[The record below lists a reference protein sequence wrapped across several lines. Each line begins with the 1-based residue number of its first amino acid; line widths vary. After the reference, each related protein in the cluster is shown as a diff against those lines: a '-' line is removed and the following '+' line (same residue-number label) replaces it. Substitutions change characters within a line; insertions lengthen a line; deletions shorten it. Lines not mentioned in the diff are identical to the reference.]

1 MTRTLNMARGAD
13 KRQRRRGI
21 EPAVVERAARD
32 GTGELARPRLQQRLH
47 IVDRRE
53 TARRNHRNG
62 DAVGER
68 DGGVEIE
75 ALEQAVA
82 GNIGV
87 DDRGDAGVGK
97 AARHVVGR
105 KLGRFRPAGDRDPA
119 VARVEPDRDPAGIA
133 LRRALHERRVAH
145 RRGADDDA
153 PHAFGEP
160 RLDGRHIADA
170 AAELHRDIHDG
181 QDALDRAGVHRLAGE
196 CAVEIDHVQI
206 LESLRRKCG
215 GLRGRIAVKHRR
227 TRHVALFEPHRES
240 VFEIDGRE

>member
-1 MTRTLNMARGAD
+1 MAASTGSPASRKSTKRTPLTTRPSFTSRQGMTRTLNMESSRCRARSAD

-87 DDRGDAGVGK
+87 DDRGDAGVG
-97 AARHVVGR
+97 
-105 KLGRFRPAGDRDPA
+105 
-119 VARVEPDRDPAGIA
+119 
-133 LRRALHERRVAH
+133 
-145 RRGADDDA
+145 
-153 PHAFGEP
+153 
-160 RLDGRHIADA
+160 
-170 AAELHRDIHDG
+170 
-181 QDALDRAGVHRLAGE
+181 
-196 CAVEIDHVQI
+196 
-206 LESLRRKCG
+206 
-215 GLRGRIAVKHRR
+215 
-227 TRHVALFEPHRES
+227 
-240 VFEIDGRE
+240 